1 MRPWLLWGLAA
12 ALVFVVVAD
21 TDRRDAPVTPGE
33 VKEEGQRSQL
43 GLSSTEK
50 HKPRRPCSG
59 CFSILR
65 PDSEATVRKRRTLY
79 AAVSTNRTSSHGR
92 FTPFIQKTTKPLN
105 TQQEGELH
113 RQRRGLDESWKP
125 KPTRK
130 PFRPGST
137 HMFSLKPAEC
147 LQKRNLPLKVR
158 REVTRAKPTGL
169 GSHVPCSGC
178 YGPLST
184 PKDQRQRRDVQTS
197 QRPRPTRKPESS
209 VRGSAETSAEG
220 LLSARARKEDRW
232 PAAGKR
238 KAKARE
244 KVASYC
250 AGCYSNLMLRSPP
263 AAPDEKEGQGS
274 SKH

>member
-65 PDSEATVRKRRTLY
+65 P
-79 AAVSTNRTSSHGR
+79 
-92 FTPFIQKTTKPLN
+92 
-105 TQQEGELH
+105 GELH

>member
-79 AAVSTNRTSSHGR
+79 TAESTNRTSSRGR
-92 FTPFIQKTTKPLN
+92 FTPFIQKATKPLN
-105 TQQEGELH
+105 TQQE
-113 RQRRGLDESWKP
+113 
-125 KPTRK
+125 
-130 PFRPGST
+130 
-137 HMFSLKPAEC
+137 
-147 LQKRNLPLKVR
+147 KRNLPLKVR

-184 PKDQRQRRDVQTS
+184 PKDQRQRRDVQMS

-220 LLSARARKEDRW
+220 LLSARARKEDRR

-244 KVASYC
+244 KMASYC

-263 AAPDEKEGQGS
+263 AAPDGKEGKGS